1 MLYSSG
7 INFTLWIWRSTG
19 LEYTEEDCYDAFS
32 GQECLF
38 LDEFSNQVLFER
50 SDEVIRSHMRPLHI
64 KVIVEGRL
72 VNKVLIDGGAATS
85 LFPET
90 MFVKLGKEKEIWLRK
105 IW

>member
-1 MLYSSG
+1 
-7 INFTLWIWRSTG
+7 
-19 LEYTEEDCYDAFS
+19 
-32 GQECLF
+32 
-38 LDEFSNQVLFER
+38 
-50 SDEVIRSHMRPLHI
+50 MRPLHI

-105 IW
+105 IC